1 LIAKWWPG
9 NISISIR
16 VFWSTL
22 KSYENF
28 DHPGIW
34 YFLDATPKQIGD
46 VAIRFVPFQK
56 DPQQVA
62 RYYQAAD
69 LYLHPARADT
79 FPTTIL
85 EALACGTPVVASAV
99 GGIPEQ
105 VVEGRTGF
113 LVPVGDA
120 RALAGRVL
128 DLLAD
133 EGLRLRMGRQ
143 AAEDAAQRFGLER
156 MVGEYL
162 AFYRVH
168 HKGEGI

>member
-1 LIAKWWPG
+1 MFPPTAKPPRRNRSATSRSG
-9 NISISIR
+9 SSPTRKTPN
-16 VFWSTL
+16 
-22 KSYENF
+22 KS
-28 DHPGIW
+28 P
-34 YFLDATPKQIGD
+34 A
-46 VAIRFVPFQK
+46 
-56 DPQQVA
+56 
-62 RYYQAAD
+62 YYQAAD
-69 LYLHPARADT
+69 LYLHPARAET
-79 FPTTIL
+79 FPTTVL
-85 EALACGTPVVASAV
+85 EALACGNPVVASAV

-105 VVEGRTGF
+105 VIEGRTGF

-133 EGLRLRMGRQ
+133 EEFRLRMGRE

-162 AFYRVH
+162 AFYRAH